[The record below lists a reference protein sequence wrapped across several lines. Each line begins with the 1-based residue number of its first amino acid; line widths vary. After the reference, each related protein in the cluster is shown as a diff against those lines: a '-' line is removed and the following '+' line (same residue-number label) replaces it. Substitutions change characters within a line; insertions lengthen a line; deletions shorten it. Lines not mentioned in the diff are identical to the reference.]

1 MSTLVHGY
9 AKDDEYHEY
18 HEYRWLCSTDTVKL
32 ALNARIEDFPQN
44 YWLDDIP

>member
-1 MSTLVHGY
+1 MAWIGGFLNVYFGP
-9 AKDDEYHEY
+9 
-18 HEYRWLCSTDTVKL
+18 WLRSTDTVKL